1 MSAEHDDHVMPAS
14 SSVAGDGA
22 GDRSLLT
29 SPEESV
35 FEKASPAPASI
46 LSDTANLAQN
56 EETEEKDMHHDKKLR
71 TMDSNDPDA
80 EPVYP
85 RMITKVLVGVG
96 LALAVFLVTSPL
108 SSLRVVANVIRY
120 RWIRLLWQLLFQ
132 SYRITL
138 KH

>member
-1 MSAEHDDHVMPAS
+1 MSAEHNDHVPPMQT

-46 LSDTANLAQN
+46 RSDTANLAPN
-56 EETEEKDMHHDKKLR
+56 EEMEQKDRIDEKKLR

-96 LALAVFLVTSPL
+96 LALAVFLVTTPPF
-108 SSLRVVANVIRY
+108 
-120 RWIRLLWQLLFQ
+120 RL
-132 SYRITL
+132 YE
-138 KH
+138 